1 MAGGGGGGGAGDRT
15 RRPRRRPL
23 ENSMKKPRGSRA
35 HATPRPRFSFF
46 VSLGTFHVFFCV
58 FFSLKKWNFNVVSL
72 NLVGN
77 GSVFFLASV
86 QLGNS
91 GFLQMVPS
99 PFGTSIDISKW
110 KNKMS
115 FESGVIGA
123 ASRTAGAVCFFF
135 RVSKSILVS
144 PFFSFFYG
152 VSSKER
158 RRPFLRPCYGSFY
171 RLCNGL

>member
-58 FFSLKKWNFNVVSL
+58 FFFIKKMKFQRG
-72 NLVGN
+72 LVESGRQRFRL
-77 GSVFFLASV
+77 FFLASV

-135 RVSKSILVS
+135 SSVEIDSRF
-144 PFFSFFYG
+144 PFFFF
-152 VSSKER
+152 
-158 RRPFLRPCYGSFY
+158 FLW
-171 RLCNGL
+171 RLIKRASAAIFTAVLRKFLSTL